1 MGAGFDRIAQETGAS
16 VIYVHHFAKGYAGDR
31 SSIDRG
37 SGAGTFSRDPD
48 AILTISPLEQTEDE
62 EEAHGS
68 AWRVEYTLREFKDH
82 EPTNVYF
89 QYPVHEVDDGLLK
102 TKAIQSALSA
112 DRARRSEAAMSEFM
126 MNIKE
131 VAEVCDQLDG
141 GYEVKALAETYS
153 SMFEEINSN
162 VMAKRLAKAG
172 FQKKS
177 LGRGKSNIWF
187 ID

>member
-1 MGAGFDRIAQETGAS
+1 
-16 VIYVHHFAKGYAGDR
+16 
-31 SSIDRG
+31 
-37 SGAGTFSRDPD
+37 
-48 AILTISPLEQTEDE
+48 
-62 EEAHGS
+62 
-68 AWRVEYTLREFKDH
+68 
-82 EPTNVYF
+82 
-89 QYPVHEVDDGLLK
+89 
-102 TKAIQSALSA
+102 
-112 DRARRSEAAMSEFM
+112 MSEFL